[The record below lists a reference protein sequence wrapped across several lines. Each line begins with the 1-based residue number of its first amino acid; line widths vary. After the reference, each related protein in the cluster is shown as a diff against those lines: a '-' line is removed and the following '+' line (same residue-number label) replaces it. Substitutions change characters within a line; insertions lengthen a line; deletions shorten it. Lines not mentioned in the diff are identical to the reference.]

1 MTTEEKIKLYE
12 ELQPGGKS
20 FPTNKKP
27 DERPEDMQWLDDK
40 IQEFKAL
47 KEGANQPVEESAV
60 PESEVVTES
69 VTPET
74 DPVEESAVASESIT
88 APEIKPEVE
97 VSEEVEVYT
106 VDQLKCIPEP
116 KFSEMIKLAEEGK
129 IKVVNQL

>member
-12 ELQPGGKS
+12 ELQPDGES
-20 FPTNKKP
+20 FPKNKKP
-27 DERPEDMQWLDDK
+27 DKRPEDMQWLDDK

-47 KEGANQPVEESAV
+47 KEVANQPVEESAV

>member
-12 ELQPGGKS
+12 ELQPDGES
-20 FPTNKKP
+20 FPKNKKP
-27 DERPEDMQWLDDK
+27 DKRPEDMQWLDDK

-47 KEGANQPVEESAV
+47 KERSNQPVEESSV

-69 VTPET
+69 ATPET
-74 DPVEESAVASESIT
+74 DPVEESAVVSESIT
-88 APEIKPEVE
+88 APEVKPEVE

-116 KFSEMIKLAEEGK
+116 KFSEMIKLADEGK